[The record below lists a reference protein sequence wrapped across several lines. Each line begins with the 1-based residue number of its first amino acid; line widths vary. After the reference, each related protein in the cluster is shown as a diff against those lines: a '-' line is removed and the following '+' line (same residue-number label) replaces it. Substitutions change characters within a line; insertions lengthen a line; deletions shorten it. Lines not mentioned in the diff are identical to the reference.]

1 MDNKNSKNNKTWKID
16 TLSFSGL
23 LKWEQIDFLVERV
36 KNSNKNWYYNYTQLD
51 EPTVE
56 LSAEEA
62 GIFLK
67 ERSDEIRALDEVCG
81 WFYVHTSDNPDTI
94 KIYHPKMSGG
104 SSCSIITPP
113 PWIVVSIEQPEDI
126 ADLESYKPVIKK
138 GKKGILKYFG
148 K

>member
-1 MDNKNSKNNKTWKID
+1 MSITAK
-16 TLSFSGL
+16 
-23 LKWEQIDFLVERV
+23 
-36 KNSNKNWYYNYTQLD
+36 QLQL
-51 EPTVE
+51 
-56 LSAEEA
+56 LSATPIFYLDHHFSA
-62 GIFLK
+62 IFLK